1 MEWTVLGAAPA
12 WELPCWARLAAWWPH
27 LRAPEAG
34 PAWASCWPRLGDSAL
49 GAAVKHPGLEP
60 VRWGLFPTHAISL
73 PSQGPALERGHL
85 RPGGSGPP
93 PAGGLS
99 RPVGP
104 GAGDGW
110 GRRDW
115 SRWRLST
122 GPDTS
127 TWAAGEAGLEHRQG
141 CLPEWVVCPVIVLG
155 DPVSGWAQGWGA
167 VGAAHRLDE
176 LCPPIPKQSML
187 GAT

>member
-93 PAGGLS
+93 PAGGL
-99 RPVGP
+99 RAGQWGLGLGMGGDVET
-104 GAGDGW
+104 GAGGGPPLARTVPR
-110 GRRDW
+110 GRLEKQAW
-115 SRWRLST
+115 ST
-122 GPDTS
+122 GR
-127 TWAAGEAGLEHRQG
+127 AAS
-141 CLPEWVVCPVIVLG
+141 P
-155 DPVSGWAQGWGA
+155 SGWS
-167 VGAAHRLDE
+167 V
-176 LCPPIPKQSML
+176 P
-187 GAT
+187 